1 MRHAIKVFKYRRKAE
16 GKTDYRKRLK
26 LLVSGIPRLVIRRTN
41 KNMIVQIVEYSDNGD
56 HVIITA
62 NSSELKKLGWKHAT
76 ANLPA
81 AYLTGMLAAQ
91 KAKKKNIKK
100 AIVDLGLQPKSCSR
114 LYSVI
119 KGAKDNGLDVP
130 ASEDIFPS
138 ADRLSGK
145 HIAANASAGKYKVS
159 PADIEKSFSDLKQ
172 KLSKN

>member
-26 LLVSGIPRLVIRRTN
+26 LLVSGVPRLVIRRTN
-41 KNMIVQIVEYSDNGD
+41 KHMIAQVVEYSENGD
-56 HVIITA
+56 HVITTA
-62 NSSELKKLGWKHAT
+62 NSTELKKLGWKHAT
-76 ANLPA
+76 GNLPA

-91 KAKKKNIKK
+91 KAKKLNVKK

-114 LYSVI
+114 LYAVI

-145 HIAANASAGKYKVS
+145 HIAAYAASGKFKVA
-159 PADIEKSFSDLKQ
+159 PTDIEKSFSDLKQ
-172 KLSKN
+172 KLSK